1 MPVDIAASAG
11 LAVAHRALELLAAS
25 PYVAA
30 AATAAQASGSVSA
43 ISAAAAAAAAA
54 APVILAAAA
63 GAAPAVSAV
72 SAAVSEAL
80 AAHKKEPVQPL
91 YTEEDLDPKSPEIRA
106 MCDRLNPPEPGL
118 AYIDAYEVPVHVEA
132 DPVASIKSTL
142 EIVLEAGPFEK
153 RVCGLDLERRIATLA
168 ELVAQVDFWSNTE
181 LVMNLAVAF
190 ASTPTVRDAMSA
202 LVKAHARPPE
212 PVPTTWLKS
221 LVRRNRPVTHPA
233 LALRQCEVAARA
245 LGVEAPA
252 EFVAHVRERTWGDWI
267 AGKLAVA
274 DLRFFGYE
282 FIEAPGAMSSLIR
295 VPIPDPKQSNAHWA
309 MELASSAAATLYPDV
324 VAQYERIQT
333 IVTETAPRLRY
344 AGFERP
350 GVGYAMLGAAEMR
363 GMLAKY
369 DATYARALETVLRYM
384 AALLGQTPTEA
395 EIKGVVGKLGKPV
408 AVAPAAPTKHPAECA
423 LVIKNPEINVG
434 RNYRANCAQY
444 ERDARRRRH
453 AASTVDSS
461 PGVDALF
468 DIFDD
473 IHLLDAERLKTLRT
487 SLKGHVEKLLEGPPP
502 KEKRRKVPDARTLR
516 RLEVLCTRLGLEAPS
531 ANSALLSQITTNADN
546 GKPHGLAVHELG
558 CEHTVLRVGDGS
570 FVPSMYTPGALAPGW
585 VSRWSTW
592 LFSGLA
598 ARAAETLAPGALA
611 AATQLREDTT
621 ATRQYKAREEPGTA
635 YVLLKLLELLDYAT
649 ARGFAE
655 VKEATLA
662 AVRSLL
668 ASPALPPALPRA

>member
-1 MPVDIAASAG
+1 MPVDITASAG

-30 AATAAQASGSVSA
+30 AATAAQASGGASGAASA
-43 ISAAAAAAAAA
+43 ISVAGAVAAAA
-54 APVILAAAA
+54 APAILAAAA
-63 GAAPAVSAV
+63 GAVPAVEAV
-72 SAAVSEAL
+72 SAAVSKAL
-80 AAHKKEPVQPL
+80 AEHKKEPVEPL
-91 YTEEDLDPKSPEIRA
+91 YTEDDLDDKSPDIRA
-106 MCDRLNPPEPGL
+106 MCDRLNAPEPGL
-118 AYIDAYEVPVHVEA
+118 EYMDSYDVHVEA
-132 DPVASIKSTL
+132 DPVSRIKSTL
-142 EIVLEAGPFEK
+142 ELVLEVGPFEK
-153 RVCGLDLERRIATLA
+153 KVCGLDLERRIATLA
-168 ELVAQVDFWSNTE
+168 ELVSQVDLWSNTE

-190 ASTPTVRDAMSA
+190 ASTPTVRDAMST
-202 LVKAHARPPE
+202 LVETHARPPE
-212 PVPTTWLKS
+212 PVPTTWLQS
-221 LVRRNRPVTHPA
+221 LLRSNRPVTHPA

-245 LGVEAPA
+245 LGLEAPA

-267 AGKLAVA
+267 AGKLAVS

-309 MELASSAAATLYPDV
+309 MQLASSAAATLYPDV
-324 VAQYERIQT
+324 VSQYERIQT

-408 AVAPAAPTKHPAECA
+408 AVGAAPAAPTKHPAECA
-423 LVIKNPEINVG
+423 LAIRNPEIKVG
-434 RNYRANCAQY
+434 RNYRASCAQY
-444 ERDARRRRH
+444 ERDARRRGH
-453 AASTVDSS
+453 ATRTVASS

-468 DIFDD
+468 GIYDD
-473 IHLLDAERLKTLRT
+473 IHLLDAKRLESLVE
-487 SLKGHVEKLLEGPPP
+487 SLKGRVKLEKI
-502 KEKRRKVPDARTLR
+502 KDARTLR
-516 RLEVLCTRLGLEAPS
+516 RLEVLCTRLGIEAPS
-531 ANSALLSQITTNADN
+531 ANGALLEQIATNAN
-546 GKPHGLAVHELG
+546 QGKPHGLAVHELG

-585 VSRWSTW
+585 VSRWGTW

-621 ATRQYKAREEPGTA
+621 ATRQYKGREEPGTA

-649 ARGFAE
+649 ARGFDE
-655 VKEATLA
+655 VKEATLE

-668 ASPALPPALPRA
+668 